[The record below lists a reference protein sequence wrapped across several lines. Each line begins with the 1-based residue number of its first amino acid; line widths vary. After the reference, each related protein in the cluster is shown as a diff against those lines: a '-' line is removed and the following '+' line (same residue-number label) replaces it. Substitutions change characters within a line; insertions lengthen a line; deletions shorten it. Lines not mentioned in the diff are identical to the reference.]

1 MSIIAGID
9 VGNATTEVVIADASV
24 NPPRPLAWD
33 RSPTRG
39 MKGTEQALRGAL
51 SVLERIERAAGVACD
66 VVVVAP
72 QRPVLTRELAV
83 AKADIDLGR
92 ISWVVAGRPTPGGL
106 GVAVG
111 RPVATTDSPT
121 SSDAPVVLV
130 ARDPL
135 GFRDTVAAVGAWRA
149 AGARVVAVLLSG
161 DEAVLVSSRLDD
173 AVPVVDGI
181 DVDRALQAE
190 LIAVEVAPPG
200 RTVQRLSDPVALAH
214 LLQLRPDEHDHA
226 ELAAAAV
233 RGSRD
238 ATVAR
243 GGASTQRPRERG
255 DDCAITFSDG
265 RRMSLLDALHEI
277 ACGGRAATLDHR
289 GSLSVDDIW
298 GVDLAHVMEES
309 LLRAPSDSARTVL
322 LAALVDGGGDIADP
336 AAAIAQWSGRACRL
350 VYSEAAA
357 ARAGALTTPSAHPD
371 AMVVDI
377 GAGTIDL
384 VDGDNNARLLAG
396 AGHLLTES
404 VATVLGIGR
413 GQAEWVK
420 RGPCSRIESP
430 QIALDEDGIRR
441 YLDSP
446 AGAGLV
452 GWLTVPGPA
461 GLLPFETPLA
471 PSEWRGLRL
480 RLKSAVIGANLARAG
495 GGVPHEVILV
505 GGPAGD
511 DELLGVVARALPGTV
526 PARGDVAGIL
536 GHRYSVAYGLVVL
549 SSA

>member
-1 MSIIAGID
+1 VSLIAGID

-24 NPPRPLAWD
+24 TQPRPIAWD

-39 MKGTEQALRGAL
+39 IKGSEQALRGAL
-51 SVLERIERAAGVACD
+51 SVLDRIERSAGVVCD

-72 QRPVLTRELAV
+72 QRPVLTRQVAV
-83 AKADIDLGR
+83 AEPDPDLGR
-92 ISWVVAGRPTPGGL
+92 ISLVVAGRPTPGGF

-111 RPVATTDSPT
+111 RPVATTDSPLST
-121 SSDAPVVLV
+121 DEPLVLV

-135 GFRDTVAAVGAWRA
+135 GFRDTVAAVAAWRA
-149 AGARVVAVLLSG
+149 AGASVVAVLLAG

-173 AVPVVDGI
+173 TIPVVDGI
-181 DVDRALQAE
+181 DAERALQAE
-190 LIAVEVAPPG
+190 LIAVEVAQPG

-226 ELAAAAV
+226 ESAAAAV
-233 RGSRD
+233 RGARD
-238 ATVAR
+238 ATIAR
-243 GGASTQRPRERG
+243 GGVSTPPPRADVQE
-255 DDCAITFSDG
+255 CLLTLSDG
-265 RRMSLLDALHEI
+265 RRLSLLDALPAI
-277 ACGGRAATLDHR
+277 ANGARATSLDQQ
-289 GSLSVDDIW
+289 GSISVDDVW

-309 LLRAPSDSARTVL
+309 LLRAASDSARTVL
-322 LAALVDGGGDIADP
+322 LAALVDGEGEIADP
-336 AAAIAQWSGRACRL
+336 AAAIAQWSGRTCRSMQ
-350 VYSEAAA
+350 SEAAA
-357 ARAGALTTPSAHPD
+357 GRAGALTTPSAHPN

-384 VDGDNNARLLAG
+384 IDSDNNARLLAG

-430 QIALDEDGIRR
+430 QLALDEDGIRR

-446 AGAGLV
+446 AAAGLV

-461 GLLPFETPLA
+461 GHLPFETALA

-480 RLKSAVIGANLARAG
+480 RVKSAVIGANLARAG
-495 GGVPHEVILV
+495 GDAPHEVILV

-511 DELLGVVARALPGTV
+511 DELLGVVARALRGTV
-526 PARGDVAGIL
+526 PGRGDVAGML
-536 GHRYSVAYGLVVL
+536 GHRYAVAYGLVVL
-549 SSA
+549 ASA